1 MNCTIRQWRP
11 EDAAALAELLN
22 NQKIL
27 DNLRDGIPSRKKMP
41 RPLLRKCC
49 PPIRTRPFRTPS
61 LPAAILPEVSVFSA
75 AATSISELPKSD
87 IILEKTSGDTG
98 SPPMP

>member
-22 NQKIL
+22 NHK
-27 DNLRDGIPSRKKMP
+27 
-41 RPLLRKCC
+41 
-49 PPIRTRPFRTPS
+49 
-61 LPAAILPEVSVFSA
+61 A
-75 AATSISELPKSD
+75 ISELPKSD